1 MKIVA
6 AIPAR
11 LNSSRLPKKLLR
23 DICGKTLITRTYEAT
38 VNSNLFDD
46 VLVITNSSEIIAEL
60 ESSKVKYIFDDE
72 NYQTGTDRIA
82 GVASKIEADIIINV
96 QGDEP
101 FINSNTIESILNTF
115 KHDKENNIKIV
126 SVMTPI
132 KDDQE
137 LKNPNNVKVFTDVS
151 NNAIYFSRHP
161 IPFKIDLNIS
171 KAHKHVGIYAFR
183 KKSLI
188 EFAKLKVGELES
200 SEKIEALRLI
210 ENDIKIKMIN
220 SNDTFIGIDTEED
233 IQKAIKI
240 FCEKGNL

>member
-1 MKIVA
+1 M
-6 AIPAR
+6 
-11 LNSSRLPKKLLR
+11 
-23 DICGKTLITRTYEAT
+23 
-38 VNSNLFDD
+38 LFR
-46 VLVITNSSEIIAEL
+46 S
-60 ESSKVKYIFDDE
+60 
-72 NYQTGTDRIA
+72 
-82 GVASKIEADIIINV
+82 
-96 QGDEP
+96 
-101 FINSNTIESILNTF
+101 
-115 KHDKENNIKIV
+115 
-126 SVMTPI
+126 PI

-188 EFAKLKVGELES
+188 EFAKLNVGELES

-240 FCEKGNL
+240 FCEKDNL

>member
-137 LKNPNNVKVFTDVS
+137 LKNPNNVKVFTDES

-188 EFAKLKVGELES
+188 EFAKLNVGELES

>member
-1 MKIVA
+1 MRIVA

-60 ESSKVKYIFDDE
+60 ESSKVKYIFDDA

-137 LKNPNNVKVFTDVS
+137 LKNPNNVKVFTDMS

-188 EFAKLKVGELES
+188 EFAKLNVGELES

-240 FCEKGNL
+240 FCEKDNL

>member
-1 MKIVA
+1 MRIVA

-115 KHDKENNIKIV
+115 RHDKENNIKIV

-220 SNDTFIGIDTEED
+220 SKDTFIGIDTEED

>member
-1 MKIVA
+1 MRIIA

-11 LNSSRLPKKLLR
+11 LNSTRLPKKLLR
-23 DICGKTLITRTYEAT
+23 KICGKTLIVRTYEAT
-38 VNSNLFDD
+38 VSSNLFDD
-46 VLVITNSSEIIAEL
+46 VLVITNSHEIVSEL
-60 ESSKVKYIFDDE
+60 ENSKVKYIFDDT

-132 KDDQE
+132 KDDLE

-151 NNAIYFSRHP
+151 NNAVYFSRHP

-171 KAHKHVGIYAFR
+171 KAYKHIGIYAFR

>member
-23 DICGKTLITRTYEAT
+23 EICGKTLIARTYEAT
-38 VNSNLFDD
+38 VNSKIFDD
-46 VLVITNSSEIIAEL
+46 VLVITNSPEIIAEL
-60 ESSKVKYIFDDE
+60 ESSNIKYIFDDN

-137 LKNPNNVKVFTDVS
+137 LKNPNNVKVFTDES

-188 EFAKLKVGELES
+188 EFAKLNVGELES

-210 ENDIKIKMIN
+210 ENGIKIKMIN

>member
-1 MKIVA
+1 MRIVA

-60 ESSKVKYIFDDE
+60 ESSKVKYIFDDA

-137 LKNPNNVKVFTDVS
+137 LKNPNNVKVFTDES

-188 EFAKLKVGELES
+188 EFAKLNVGELES

-210 ENDIKIKMIN
+210 ENGIKIKMIN

>member
-1 MKIVA
+1 MRIVA

-11 LNSSRLPKKLLR
+11 LDSTRLPKKLLR
-23 DICGKTLITRTYEAT
+23 EICGKSLIARTYEAT

-46 VLVITNSSEIIAEL
+46 VLVITNSSEIISEL
-60 ESSKVKYIFDDE
+60 ENSKIKYIFDDA

-101 FINSNTIESILNTF
+101 FINSNTIQSILNTF
-115 KHDKENNIKIV
+115 THDMENSIGIV

-132 KDDQE
+132 KDEKE

-151 NNAIYFSRHP
+151 NNAIYFSRHS
-161 IPFKIDLNIS
+161 IPFKSDLNIS
-171 KAHKHVGIYAFR
+171 KAHKHVGVYAFR

-188 EFAKLKVGELES
+188 EFAKLNVGELES

-220 SNDTFIGIDTEED
+220 SNETFIGIDTEED

>member
-46 VLVITNSSEIIAEL
+46 VFVVTNSSEIIAEL
-60 ESSKVKYIFDDE
+60 ESSKVKYIFDDA

-188 EFAKLKVGELES
+188 EFAKLNVGELES

>member
-1 MKIVA
+1 MRIVA

-11 LNSSRLPKKLLR
+11 LNSTRLPKKLLR
-23 DICGKTLITRTYEAT
+23 EICGKTLIARTYEAT

-46 VLVITNSSEIIAEL
+46 VLVITNSHEIVTEL
-60 ESSKVKYIFDDE
+60 ENSKIKYIFDNA

-82 GVASKIEADIIINV
+82 GVVSKIEADIIINV

-101 FINSNTIESILNTF
+101 FINSNTIQSIINTF

-126 SVMTPI
+126 SVMTPF

-137 LKNPNNVKVFTDVS
+137 LKNPNNVKVFTDLS

-161 IPFKIDLNIS
+161 IPLKIDLNIS

-188 EFAKLKVGELES
+188 QFAKLKVGDLES
-200 SEKIEALRLI
+200 SQKIEALRLI

>member
-1 MKIVA
+1 MRIVA

-60 ESSKVKYIFDDE
+60 ESSKVKYIFDDA

-137 LKNPNNVKVFTDVS
+137 LKNPDNVKVFTDVS

-171 KAHKHVGIYAFR
+171 KAYKHVGIYAFR

-188 EFAKLKVGELES
+188 EFAKLNVGELES

>member
-1 MKIVA
+1 MCI
-6 AIPAR
+6 
-11 LNSSRLPKKLLR
+11 R
-23 DICGKTLITRTYEAT
+23 DSD
-38 VNSNLFDD
+38 N
-46 VLVITNSSEIIAEL
+46 
-60 ESSKVKYIFDDE
+60 

-137 LKNPNNVKVFTDVS
+137 LKNPNNVKVFTDES

-171 KAHKHVGIYAFR
+171 RAHKHVGIYAFR

-188 EFAKLKVGELES
+188 EFAKLNVGELES

-210 ENDIKIKMIN
+210 ENGIKIKMIN

-240 FCEKGNL
+240 FCEKDNL

>member
-1 MKIVA
+1 MRIVA

-137 LKNPNNVKVFTDVS
+137 LKNPNNVKVFTDES

-188 EFAKLKVGELES
+188 EFSKLNVGELES

>member
-46 VLVITNSSEIIAEL
+46 VFVITNSSEIIAEL
-60 ESSKVKYIFDDE
+60 ESSKVKYIFDDA

-137 LKNPNNVKVFTDVS
+137 LKNPNNVKVFTDES

-188 EFAKLKVGELES
+188 EFAKLNVGELES

>member
-1 MKIVA
+1 MRIVA

-60 ESSKVKYIFDDE
+60 ESSKVKYIFDDA

-101 FINSNTIESILNTF
+101 FINPNTIESILNTF
-115 KHDKENNIKIV
+115 RHDKENNIKIV

-151 NNAIYFSRHP
+151 DNAIYFSRHP

-188 EFAKLKVGELES
+188 EFAKLNVGELES

>member
-60 ESSKVKYIFDDE
+60 ESSKVKYIFDDA

-137 LKNPNNVKVFTDVS
+137 LKDPNNVKAFTDES

-171 KAHKHVGIYAFR
+171 EAHKHIGIYAFR

-188 EFAKLKVGELES
+188 EFSKLDVGELES

>member
-1 MKIVA
+1 MRIVA

-11 LNSSRLPKKLLR
+11 LDSTRLPKKLLR
-23 DICGKTLITRTYEAT
+23 EICGKSLIARTYEAT

-46 VLVITNSSEIIAEL
+46 VLVITNSREIISEL
-60 ESSKVKYIFDDE
+60 EKSKIKYIFDDA

-101 FINSNTIESILNTF
+101 FINSNTIQSILNIFT
-115 KHDKENNIKIV
+115 HDKENSIGIV

-132 KDDQE
+132 KDEKE

-151 NNAIYFSRHP
+151 NNAIYFSRHS
-161 IPFKIDLNIS
+161 IPFKSDLNIS
-171 KAHKHVGIYAFR
+171 KAHKHVGVYAFR

-188 EFAKLKVGELES
+188 EFAKLNVGELES

-220 SNDTFIGIDTEED
+220 SNETFIGIDTEED